1 MKHQQISIQR
11 HSRLLATLAVVTL
24 AVGSA
29 NAGDNADAAKAL
41 PEYTVEGL
49 QRVANTKITALYM
62 LEGADFGSYDK
73 VAIGDCHVA
82 FRKDWQH
89 EQNKSARVKVADE
102 DMTRI
107 KTYLSEQLK
116 KVFTDRLTANG
127 ETVTTAEG
135 TGVLLLRPAIINL
148 DVSAPDRAD
157 PRPRGIYSA
166 ESAGQATLYLE
177 LYDSVTGALLARAI
191 DVEVAGA
198 RGYISV
204 RNGATNRT
212 DAEVMLKQWAD
223 LLGTFLK
230 NARASAAAS
239 AP

>member
-1 MKHQQISIQR
+1 MP
-11 HSRLLATLAVVTL
+11 AVVAL

-29 NAGDNADAAKAL
+29 NAADTADAANAL
-41 PEYTVEGL
+41 PQSTFEGL
-49 QRVANTKITALYM
+49 QRVPNTKVTALY
-62 LEGADFGSYDK
+62 LRKGVDFGSYDK

-89 EQNKSARVKVADE
+89 DQNESARVKVTDA

-107 KTYLSEQLK
+107 KTHLSERFK

-127 ETVTTAEG
+127 ETVTPAEG

-148 DVSAPDRAD
+148 DVSAPERAD
-157 PRPRGIYSA
+157 PGPRGIYSA

-177 LYDSVTGALLARAI
+177 FYDSVTGELLARAI

-212 DAEVMLKQWAD
+212 DADIMLKKWAD
-223 LLGTFLK
+223 LLGTFLQ
-230 NARASAAAS
+230 NARANAAGS
-239 AP
+239 SP

>member
-1 MKHQQISIQR
+1 MKPQQISVRR
-11 HSRLLATLAVVTL
+11 HSRLLARLAVVAV

-29 NAGDNADAAKAL
+29 NAADNADAAKAL
-41 PEYTVEGL
+41 PESTFEGL
-49 QRVANTKITALYM
+49 QRVPNTKITALY
-62 LEGADFGSYDK
+62 LRKGADFASYDK
-73 VAIGDCHVA
+73 VAIRDCHVA

-89 EQNKSARVKVADE
+89 DQNKSARVKVTDT

-107 KTYLSEQLK
+107 KTYLSEQFK

-127 ETVTTAEG
+127 ETVTTAAG
-135 TGVLLLRPAIINL
+135 TGVLLLRPAIIDL
-148 DVSAPDRAD
+148 DVSAPERAD
-157 PRPRGIYSA
+157 PAPGGIYSA
-166 ESAGQATLYLE
+166 ASAGQATLYLE
-177 LYDSVTGALLARAI
+177 LYDSVTGQLLARAI

-212 DAEVMLKQWAD
+212 DAEVMLKKWAD
-223 LLGTFLK
+223 LLGKFLQ
-230 NARASAAAS
+230 NARASAAGP